1 MFSGLSTRAL
11 PVLIAVLL
19 VAIAG
24 LAVPVWR
31 DLNRCDHQAVAR
43 CRHDPHCVVVR
54 DC

>member
-11 PVLIAVLL
+11 LVLIAVLL
-19 VAIAG
+19 VAIAV

-31 DLNRCDHQAVAR
+31 DLNRCDHREMAR
-43 CRHDPHCVVVR
+43 CRHDPHCVVVQ